1 MTSIV
6 SVFKI
11 FIFILVVGAD
21 PIKQLKKAKN
31 PTFYTRDLRQSTRNQ
46 NNYTTKI
53 NQLHQIHQ

>member
-1 MTSIV
+1 
-6 SVFKI
+6 
-11 FIFILVVGAD
+11 LVVGAD